1 MGEIGSVVDADRLAV
16 LEIAERAREAG
27 RELALATRATKDEA
41 LLAMAEALR
50 ASASEI
56 IAANSLDL
64 SAAKAAGTSAALID
78 RLTLNGERIEALA
91 TALIDV
97 AGLNDPIG
105 EVVRGWRVPNGLQI
119 TQVRVPLGVVGII
132 YEARPNVTVD
142 AAALCIKSGNAALLR
157 GSSSARRTN
166 EALVQAMQAGLRKVG
181 LPVDLVLLVPGDTHE
196 SAKHLMTARGLVDV
210 LVPRGGAALIQ
221 GVIDEATVPVLETGV
236 GNCHIYVDRDV
247 DVDMAV
253 KLVVNSKAQRVSV
266 CNAAETLLVNVEVA
280 ESFMPKALAALSDA
294 GVTVHGCDRT
304 RPYAAQA
311 GIAYEP
317 VTDDD
322 WAAEYYSLDL
332 AVGVVDSLDAAIS
345 HIQKWSTGHTDAIY
359 SDSVEAI
366 SEFTARV
373 DAAAVIVNASTRFT
387 DGGEFG
393 FGAEVGIS
401 TQKLHARG
409 PMGLTELTTTKY
421 IVQGEGQVRT

>member
-16 LEIAERAREAG
+16 LEIAERAKEAG

-41 LLAMAEALR
+41 LFAMAEALR

-64 SAAKAAGTSAALID
+64 SVAKAAGTSAALID

-166 EALVQAMQAGLRKVG
+166 ESLVQAMQAGLRKVG
-181 LPVDLVLLVPGDTHE
+181 LPVDLVLLVPGETHE
-196 SAKHLMTARGLVDV
+196 SAKHLMSARGLVDV

-280 ESFMPKALAALSDA
+280 DSFMPKALAALSDA
-294 GVTVHGCDRT
+294 GVTVHGCNRT
-304 RPYAAQA
+304 RPYATQA

-366 SEFTARV
+366 SEFTSRV